1 MATYTIIGGDQ
12 KQYNLVTADDIRR
25 WIADGRLN
33 EQSLIKA
40 EDDAEFR
47 PITNFPEFA
56 GAFTA
61 KAVESTTPPPL
72 PTAAPAGSA
81 KTSGLAI
88 TSLVLGILGI
98 ATCGLTLLISAPV
111 GLILGIMA
119 INKIGKSGGQLGG
132 RALALAG
139 IITSCVS
146 LLLLPV
152 FAAMLLPA
160 FAQAKQ
166 KAQGIKCM
174 NNVKQLSLAVRM
186 YAADNK
192 DQYPSAT
199 NWCDA
204 LRSYAGTTETFHCPA
219 DFSGGRCSYAFNAR
233 LSGAEDGKVD
243 PGTVVIFEAAGNWN
257 ASGGRELLLAKPRH
271 RHLVVVGFADGHV
284 EQVRES
290 QLSQLRWDP

>member
-72 PTAAPAGSA
+72 PTAASAGSA

-88 TSLVLGILGI
+88 TSLVLGILGLF
-98 ATCGLTLLISAPV
+98 TCGTTALI
-111 GLILGIMA
+111 GLILGIIAMTKVKQSRGA
-119 INKIGKSGGQLGG
+119 LGG
-132 RALALAG
+132 GGIALAG
-139 IITSCVS
+139 IIVS
-146 LLLLPV
+146 AIFVFMIPI

-160 FAQAKQ
+160 LAQAKQ
-166 KAQGIKCM
+166 KAQVINCM
-174 NNVKQLSLAVRM
+174 SNVKVLSSALLQ
-186 YAADNK
+186 YADGN
-192 DQYPSAT
+192 QNHHYPAAT

-204 LRSYAGTTETFHCPA
+204 IQSNVGISKVFQCPA
-219 DFSGGRCSYAFNAR
+219 DFSGGRCSYAFNTR
-233 LSGAEDGKVD
+233 LSGAEEGKVD
-243 PGTVVIFEAAGNWN
+243 PRTVMIFEADGGWN
-257 ASGGRELLLAKPRH
+257 IAGGRELLLAKSRH
-271 RHLVVVGFADGHV
+271 RHLIVVGFADGSV